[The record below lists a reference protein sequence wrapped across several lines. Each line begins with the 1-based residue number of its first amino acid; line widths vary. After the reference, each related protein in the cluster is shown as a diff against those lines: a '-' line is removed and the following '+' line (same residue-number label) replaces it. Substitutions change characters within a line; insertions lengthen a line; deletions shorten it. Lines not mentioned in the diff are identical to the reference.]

1 MSNAH
6 RLPRGVVPS
15 HYALVF
21 TPDLAVGHFEG
32 TADID
37 ATMHEPTS
45 VISMNALDLDIL
57 TQDHGAES
65 CGVVECYQVQSSVVG
80 MVLRA
85 RAKITSHF
93 WHPSLGQLHPPK
105 SSI

>member
-37 ATMHEPTS
+37 AKIRAGDMSPNDPVYVRLEGAPANGAFNVTRVAQVGSPTP
-45 VISMNALDLDIL
+45 VRDCPMTGTT
-57 TQDHGAES
+57 TQG
-65 CGVVECYQVQSSVVG
+65 
-80 MVLRA
+80 
-85 RAKITSHF
+85 
-93 WHPSLGQLHPPK
+93 
-105 SSI
+105 